1 MISAYLRINRKEEK
15 NLMELSK
22 KLNQERLERNFTVM
36 KESEILH
43 ALINEGFKKAK
54 VVEGNII
61 LE

>member
-43 ALINEGFKKAK
+43 DLINEGFKKAK

>member
-22 KLNQERLERNFTVM
+22 KLNQERLERNLAVM
-36 KESEILH
+36 KDSEILH

-54 VVEGNII
+54 VIEGKIV

>member
-15 NLMELSK
+15 SLMELSK
-22 KLNQERLERNFTVM
+22 KLNQERLERNLPVM

-54 VVEGNII
+54 VVKGNII

>member
-22 KLNQERLERNFTVM
+22 ILNTERLNLNLPVM

-43 ALINEGFKKAK
+43 SLIQEGFKKAK
-54 VVEGNII
+54 VVEGVIK

>member
-22 KLNQERLERNFTVM
+22 KLNQERLERNLAVM
-36 KESEILH
+36 KDSEILH

-54 VVEGNII
+54 VVEGKIV

>member
-22 KLNQERLERNFTVM
+22 KLNQERLERNFKVM

>member
-15 NLMELSK
+15 SLMELSK
-22 KLNQERLERNFTVM
+22 KLNQERLERNLPVM

-54 VVEGNII
+54 VIEGNII
-61 LE
+61 IE

>member
-22 KLNQERLERNFTVM
+22 KLNRERLERNFTVM